1 MGRNRCLGFN
11 TARVQS
17 RESLKLIKE
26 NDWKQL
32 CSTISPASACEELTR
47 GLQGSSSWRFRVTV
61 WFYFELS
68 TSAIFSRGW
77 ISSFFNLNDTSV
89 PWPYM
94 TCNATCNKHILVSN
108 ALIYVLWIIIIK
120 PKRISRHLCHIKH
133 FSGHQESHLASTWI
147 PALLTLIWLLLL
159 SLLSQVLRVVMCN
172 TRSPRLSL
180 VWNISDTTTGLNK
193 SGHCFL
199 SWISSLDS
207 LFPDVSDT
215 QEN

>member
-1 MGRNRCLGFN
+1 MWQYRVSLHVTCRLPALNSYCAVGNTYSGCVMGRIRCLGFN
-11 TARVQS
+11 TARVLS

-94 TCNATCNKHILVSN
+94 TCNATCTKHILVSN
-108 ALIYVLWIIIIK
+108 ALIYVL
-120 PKRISRHLCHIKH
+120 
-133 FSGHQESHLASTWI
+133 
-147 PALLTLIWLLLL
+147 
-159 SLLSQVLRVVMCN
+159 
-172 TRSPRLSL
+172 
-180 VWNISDTTTGLNK
+180 
-193 SGHCFL
+193 
-199 SWISSLDS
+199 
-207 LFPDVSDT
+207 
-215 QEN
+215 